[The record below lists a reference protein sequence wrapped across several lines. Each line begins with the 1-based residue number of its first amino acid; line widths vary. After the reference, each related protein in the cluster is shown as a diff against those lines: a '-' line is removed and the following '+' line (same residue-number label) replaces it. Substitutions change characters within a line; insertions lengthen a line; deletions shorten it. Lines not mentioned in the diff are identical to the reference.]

1 MKMKALALAAASLL
15 MAGTAN
21 ATMVAGWNF
30 SQYSAGFLFDG
41 VNAGPDVLSANFSD
55 LDTDTLVGGGIVGL
69 GAGAELFGRWYIDGS
84 FGSFDTPLD
93 FADPFRP
100 ATSSL
105 TSNDLVPSTAV
116 CGEFNGCATS
126 LLADGQLQHEDV
138 AMNFDA
144 LLASVFE
151 ADLTSVV
158 ETGSNWVLSFAG
170 QTQAGTSSADI
181 GVEVSTNGGVSF
193 SNVGTAMLTSVDTPF
208 SFNLGG
214 TDLNQVLVRLT
225 ADAGTIIDNVALSA
239 TLAVPEPGTA
249 LLGLVGMAGLAYV
262 GRRRRA
268 LA

>member
-1 MKMKALALAAASLL
+1 MKIKALAIAAATLL
-15 MAGTAN
+15 AAGTAE

-41 VNAGPDVLSANFSD
+41 VAAGPDVLDANFSD
-55 LDTDTLVGGGIVGL
+55 LDTDPLVGNGILGL
-69 GAGAELFGRWYIDGS
+69 GQGAEAFGRWYIDGS

-105 TSNDLVPSTAV
+105 TSNDTVPTTAI

-126 LLADGQLQHEDV
+126 LLADGQAQHEDV

-144 LLASVFE
+144 VLSSVFE
-151 ADLTSVV
+151 ADLTSLI
-158 ETGSNWVLSFAG
+158 ETGSSWVLSFAG
-170 QTQAGTSSADI
+170 QTQAGTSAADI
-181 GVEVSTNGGVSF
+181 GIEVSTNGGASF
-193 SNVGTAMLTSVDTPF
+193 SNVGTANLTSVDTPF

-214 TDLNQVLVRLT
+214 TDLNQILVRLN
-225 ADAGTIIDNVALSA
+225 ADAGTIVDNVALSA
-239 TLAVPEPGTA
+239 TLSVPEPGTA

-268 LA
+268 